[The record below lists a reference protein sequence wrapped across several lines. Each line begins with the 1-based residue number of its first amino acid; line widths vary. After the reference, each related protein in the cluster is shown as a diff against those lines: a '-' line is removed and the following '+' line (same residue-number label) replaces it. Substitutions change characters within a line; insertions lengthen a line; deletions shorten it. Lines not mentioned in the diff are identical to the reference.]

1 MGMVYKDEAITIP
14 ENFILGTHYLA
25 SSRELAILNTH
36 TEGAYLIP
44 MKFDNENQALE
55 YYKNHLKEE
64 ISTIVDKEEV
74 VA

>member
-25 SSRELAILNTH
+25 SSKELAILNTH

-44 MKFDNENQALE
+44 VKFDNENQALE
-55 YYKNHLKEE
+55 YYKNHLKEV
-64 ISTIVDKEEV
+64 IT
-74 VA
+74 

>member
-14 ENFILGTHYLA
+14 ENFILGTHYLEG
-25 SSRELAILNTH
+25 SRELAILNTH
-36 TEGAYLIP
+36 TLGAYLIP
-44 MKFDNENQALE
+44 MKFDNEDKALE

>member
-14 ENFILGTHYLA
+14 ENFILGTHYLEG
-25 SSRELAILNTH
+25 SRELAILNTH
-36 TEGAYLIP
+36 INGAYLIP

-64 ISTIVDKEEV
+64 V